1 LRRHLMA
8 YRLPDRVVVGI
19 VGVASTPSA
28 AFRGCLRR
36 VAPMPEPSGQPPD
49 LEKVIGS
56 LDELTPV
63 ERAGV
68 EADWAAGWLTD
79 SSEAEGD

>member
-1 LRRHLMA
+1 MA
-8 YRLPDRVVVGI
+8 YRLPDGVVWDRGVGSI
-19 VGVASTPSA
+19 PSA
-28 AFRGCLRR
+28 AFRDCLLR

-49 LEKVIGS
+49 SGRVIWS

-68 EADWAAGWLTD
+68 EADRVNGRLTD
-79 SSEAEGD
+79 SSEAEGY